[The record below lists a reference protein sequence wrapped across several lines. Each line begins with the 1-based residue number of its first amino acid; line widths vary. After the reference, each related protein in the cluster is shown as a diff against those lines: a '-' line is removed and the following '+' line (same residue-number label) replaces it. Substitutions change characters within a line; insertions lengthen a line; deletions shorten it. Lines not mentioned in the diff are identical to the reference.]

1 MPLISIEGW
10 GVLHQRRHVC
20 RHMRLTWEFAV
31 GRMLKD
37 PDAGGG
43 ADGDDEMDDAAE
55 GAGVLVA
62 EKTIEQ
68 QILDAIVDAGALLEL

>member
-1 MPLISIEGW
+1 
-10 GVLHQRRHVC
+10 
-20 RHMRLTWEFAV
+20 
-31 GRMLKD
+31 MLKD

-55 GAGVLVA
+55 GTGVLVA

-68 QILDAIVDAGALLEL
+68 QILDAIVDAGGLPSPC

>member
-1 MPLISIEGW
+1 
-10 GVLHQRRHVC
+10 
-20 RHMRLTWEFAV
+20 
-31 GRMLKD
+31 MLKD

-43 ADGDDEMDDAAE
+43 VDGDDEMDDAAE

-68 QILDAIVDAGALLEL
+68 QILDAIVDAGALPGPVVAAQCAARVGPQARQHAT